1 MRCRLSRMKVAAL
14 QLCSQENVAD
24 NLRDAGAI
32 VREAV
37 AAGAQLLLLPEGFAY
52 LGGEE
57 GKAAIAETLGAPGL
71 IQEQVALWCR
81 EYEVSIIA
89 GGLPE
94 KSPDPARPYNTSV
107 AYDER
112 GAIIAS
118 YRKIHLF
125 DVELS
130 DGTSL
135 KESAATHPGTT
146 PVVTT
151 VCGVPT
157 GLSICYDLRFPELFR
172 WMTEHG
178 AQLVTVPAA
187 FTRTTG
193 TAHWHV
199 LLRARAI
206 ENQCWVAAAAQ
217 QGTHPKGRQTF
228 GHALIVDPWGEIVA
242 ERAEP
247 GLGFALAEI
256 DLGKIASVRA
266 QMPLRDHRVLV

>member
-71 IQEQVALWCR
+71 IQEQVASWCR
-81 EYEVSIIA
+81 EYGVSIIA

-107 AYDER
+107 AYDES
-112 GAIIAS
+112 GTIIAS

-130 DGTSL
+130 DGTTL

-146 PVVTT
+146 PIVTT
-151 VCGVPT
+151 VRGVPT

-256 DLGKIASVRA
+256 DLGKVASVRA
-266 QMPLRDHRVLV
+266 QMPLRDHRVLA

>member
-71 IQEQVALWCR
+71 IQEQVASWCR
-81 EYEVSIIA
+81 EYGVSIIA

-107 AYDER
+107 AYDES
-112 GAIIAS
+112 GTIIAS

-130 DGTSL
+130 NGTTL

-151 VCGVPT
+151 VRGVPT

-193 TAHWHV
+193 IAHWHV

-256 DLGKIASVRA
+256 DLGKVASVRA
-266 QMPLRDHRVLV
+266 QMPLRDHRVLA

>member
-1 MRCRLSRMKVAAL
+1 MKVAAL
-14 QLCSQENVAD
+14 QLCSQENVEE
-24 NLRDAGAI
+24 NLREAGA
-32 VREAV
+32 VVEEA
-37 AAGAQLLLLPEGFAY
+37 ASSGAELLVLPEGFAY

-57 GKAAIAETLGAPGL
+57 GKAAIAETLGAAGVV
-71 IQEQVALWCR
+71 QERVSSWCR
-81 EYEVSIIA
+81 KYRVSIIA

-94 KSPDPARPYNTSV
+94 KSPDQARPFNTSV
-107 AYDER
+107 AFDEH

-130 DGTSL
+130 DGTTL
-135 KESAATHPGTT
+135 KESAATYPGTT

-151 VCGVPT
+151 VCGVPI

-178 AQLVTVPAA
+178 TQLITVPAA

-193 TAHWHV
+193 VAHWHV

-217 QGTHPKGRQTF
+217 QGAHPRGRQTY
-228 GHALIVDPWGEIVA
+228 GHALIVDPWGKIVA
-242 ERAEP
+242 ERTEP
-247 GLGFALAEI
+247 GLGFALADV
-256 DLGKIASVRA
+256 DLSEVASVRS